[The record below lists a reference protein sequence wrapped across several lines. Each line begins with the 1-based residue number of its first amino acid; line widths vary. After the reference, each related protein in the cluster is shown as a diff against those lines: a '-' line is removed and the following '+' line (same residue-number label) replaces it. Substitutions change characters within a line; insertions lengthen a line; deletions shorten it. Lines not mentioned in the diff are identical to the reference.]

1 MGLYEFENLFGSY
14 PNDSTIVL
22 VRERYPETK
31 IPMERSYSND
41 YFHQLFAPQ
50 LISDPLIFHAYG
62 VSTRRPTEVVDGEPP
77 LTPGTCGFAYIIT
90 DGQSARPDTPL
101 VVYPLVKDKFVF
113 DKKLCKLGGGKA
125 YVLPLDNSVQAH
137 PIDSS
142 GRMIIDGRDLFDP
155 AQPHWHGRSFRVAW
169 PE

>member
-1 MGLYEFENLFGSY
+1 MGLYEFENIFGSY

-31 IPMERSYSND
+31 IPMGASSSND
-41 YFHQLFAPQ
+41 YLHQLFAPQ

-62 VSTRRPTEVVDGEPP
+62 VSIRRPTEVVDGEPP
-77 LTPGTCGFAYIIT
+77 LPPGTCGFAYIIT
-90 DGQSARPDTPL
+90 DGQSVRPDTPL

-113 DKKLCKLGGGKA
+113 DRKLCKLGRGKA
-125 YVLPLDNSVQAH
+125 YILCSDGGVYAH